1 LMVNVYDPSAAQ
13 ELLEAMGATIREVFP
28 SVELLSTPGGN
39 HILFAFAEK
48 RALAETV
55 GRLKQGTGPAWVQ
68 ELAQKAAEEMVE
80 FEPRAG
86 AVIFT
91 DDKAPIEE
99 MTRRMLVGE
108 RSKEVAK

>member
-1 LMVNVYDPSAAQ
+1 MVNVYDVSATH
-13 ELLEAMGATIREVFP
+13 ELLDAMGATIREVFP
-28 SVELLSTPGGN
+28 SVEMLSTPGGN

-55 GRLKQGTGPAWVQ
+55 MRLEQSAGPAWVQ
-68 ELAQKAAEEMVE
+68 ELAQKAAGEMVE

-86 AVIFT
+86 AVILT

-99 MTRRMLVGE
+99 MTRRMLA
-108 RSKEVAK
+108 KKNEVRE

>member
-1 LMVNVYDPSAAQ
+1 VYDPSAAQ

-48 RALAETV
+48 RTLAETV
-55 GRLKQGTGPAWVQ
+55 GRLKRGSGPAWVQ
-68 ELAQKAAEEMVE
+68 ELAQKAAGEMVE
-80 FEPRAG
+80 FEPREG

-91 DDKAPIEE
+91 DDRAPIEE
-99 MTRRMLVGE
+99 MTRKMLVE
-108 RSKEVAK
+108 KKSDEVIK